1 MSKNLQLKMGSVLS
15 YLQMALNILIGIIYT
30 PLMLNLLGQSEYGL
44 YSTVAS
50 TISMLSILNLGFS
63 AGYIKYYSKYR
74 INGDN
79 EKIYKLN
86 GLFIVIFSLIGLIA
100 LACGLFMTT
109 NLELFFSD
117 GLSNCEYQTA
127 RILMLLLSIRMAL
140 SFPLSVFSNIITAH
154 ERFIFI
160 KICGM
165 ISTVLSPLITLLLL
179 FMGYGSIAMVVVT
192 VVLGTITDLVYVYY
206 VIVKLHQ
213 KFYFYEFE
221 RRVCKE
227 LFTYTVFIAINII
240 VDQINWNID
249 KILLARFKGT
259 TMVAIYS
266 VGYSLY
272 VYYMS
277 FSTSISSVFTPRIH
291 QIVNET
297 ELDSKEQ
304 KEYLTDLF
312 VKVGRIQFLILGW
325 IASGLVLFGKQFIVY
340 FWAGINYEDSYYVM
354 VLLTLSA
361 SIALIQNLG
370 IEIQRAENRHKFRSV
385 AYAIMAIANLLLSII
400 LCQLYGAIG
409 SAIGTAL
416 SLILANGLVMNIYYH
431 KRCNIDIVYFW
442 KNIIVMS
449 KGLVIPSV
457 VGVILNSLTK
467 CNTVGSFVGAIS
479 LYSIVY
485 FISVWILSMNSTE
498 KDLIKKP
505 IMKVVKRK

>member
-1 MSKNLQLKMGSVLS
+1 
-15 YLQMALNILIGIIYT
+15 
-30 PLMLNLLGQSEYGL
+30 
-44 YSTVAS
+44 
-50 TISMLSILNLGFS
+50 
-63 AGYIKYYSKYR
+63 
-74 INGDN
+74 
-79 EKIYKLN
+79 
-86 GLFIVIFSLIGLIA
+86 
-100 LACGLFMTT
+100 MTT
-109 NLELFFSD
+109 HLELFFSD
-117 GLSNCEYQTA
+117 GLSNREYQTA
-127 RILMLLLSIRMAL
+127 RILMFLLSIRMAL

-160 KICGM
+160 KICST
-165 ISTVLSPLITLLLL
+165 ISTVLSPLITVLFL

-192 VVLGTITDLVYVYY
+192 VVLGTITDLVYAYY
-206 VIVKLHQ
+206 VTVKLHQ

-304 KEYLTDLF
+304 KEQLTNLF

-340 FWAGINYEDSYYVM
+340 FWAGISYEDSYYVM

-370 IEIQRAENRHKFRSV
+370 IEIQRAENRHKFRSIV
-385 AYAIMAIANLLLSII
+385 YAVMAIVNLLISIV

-416 SLILANGLVMNIYYH
+416 SLVFANGLVMNIYYH
-431 KRCNIDIVYFW
+431 KRCNIDIIYFW
-442 KNIIVMS
+442 ENIMSMS
-449 KGLVIPSV
+449 KGLVIPV
-457 VGVILNSLTK
+457 AVGVMLNFLTK
-467 CNTVGSFVGAIS
+467 CNTVGRFLGVTVI
-479 LYSIVY
+479 YSVVY
-485 FISVWILSMNSTE
+485 FISVWILSMNSAE
-498 KDLIKKP
+498 KHLIKQP
-505 IMKVVKRK
+505 IMRVVKRK